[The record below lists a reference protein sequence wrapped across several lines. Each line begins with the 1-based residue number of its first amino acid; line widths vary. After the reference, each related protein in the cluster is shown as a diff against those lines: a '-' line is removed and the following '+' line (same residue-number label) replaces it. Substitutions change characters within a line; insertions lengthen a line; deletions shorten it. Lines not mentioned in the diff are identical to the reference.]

1 MLGGRSASRRRR
13 DWDDGIAGYFKAK
26 HPRLR
31 LTVSEDE
38 TSETCRT
45 FESHA
50 KHAGFRRARIQQQ
63 KTNQGCRRRR
73 LAAAGWPRYEHRE
86 RRIVILHLRQRLM
99 RRHSLFFSRLRVP
112 QGCARTKGTCST
124 GGPARDR
131 YRSRNR
137 RDDAVCT
144 ALELEAGLRH
154 REPGPGAATPRCGE
168 KKRDAVTLGTIL
180 MLELLAGRGRQPRLV
195 AAGPPPGN
203 GGAFWTSQQ
212 KTS

>member
-1 MLGGRSASRRRR
+1 MVNNGSGCANPETWLSFAKSCPEILLCEVTASECRGRARGGSASRRRR

-31 LTVSEDE
+31 LTVSKDE

-99 RRHSLFFSRLRVP
+99 RCHSLFFSRLRVP
-112 QGCARTKGTCST
+112 QGCARTKGACSS
-124 GGPARDR
+124 GPAR
-131 YRSRNR
+131 
-137 RDDAVCT
+137 
-144 ALELEAGLRH
+144 
-154 REPGPGAATPRCGE
+154 GPLPIT
-168 KKRDAVTLGTIL
+168 
-180 MLELLAGRGRQPRLV
+180 
-195 AAGPPPGN
+195 
-203 GGAFWTSQQ
+203 QQ
-212 KTS
+212 TG